1 MDGFFRDI
9 LEIDSTSGRERALAE
24 WLLAHVEAPRAE
36 SFEVGDGT
44 LNLLFSWGRPRLV
57 FCTHMDTVPPY
68 IAPSFDGES
77 VHGRGS
83 CDAKGQIY
91 AMYRACKLLEAG
103 GKSGFG
109 LLLLSGEET
118 GSFGAKAFSRGGFSA
133 PYLVIGEPT
142 DNCMVSASKG
152 TRSFDLRF
160 TGKAFHSGYP
170 ECGRSAVE
178 MFVDFMNRLHAEAF
192 PPDAELGETTFNVGQ
207 LRSDNPQNILSPSL
221 ECRLYFRTT
230 FASTERVDA
239 FMAACAGPELTVAAR
254 GGDDP
259 AAYMTLPGFR
269 TRAVSFGSDAPHLK
283 NFTHKMI
290 CGPGSIKVAHRD
302 DECVSLAEID
312 EAVENYTKIYESCN

>member
-44 LNLLFSWGRPRLV
+44 LNLLFSWGRPGLV
-57 FCTHMDTVPPY
+57 FCTHLDTVPPY

-83 CDAKGQIY
+83 CDAKGQLY
-91 AMYRACKLLEAG
+91 AMYRACRRIAADG
-103 GKSGFG
+103 GSGFG

-118 GSFGAKAFSRGGFSA
+118 GSFGAKAFSRSGFSA

-207 LRSDNPQNILSPSL
+207 LCSDNPQNILSPSL

>member
-83 CDAKGQIY
+83 CDAKGQLY
-91 AMYRACKLLEAG
+91 AMYRACKRLEAG

>member
-57 FCTHMDTVPPY
+57 FCTHLDTVPPY

-83 CDAKGQIY
+83 CDAKGQVY
-91 AMYRACKLLEAG
+91 AMYRACKRLEAG
-103 GKSGFG
+103 GKSDFG

-230 FASTERVDA
+230 FASTEWVDA

-269 TRAVSFGSDAPHLK
+269 TKAVSFGSDAPHLK

>member
-1 MDGFFRDI
+1 MDRFFRDI

-57 FCTHMDTVPPY
+57 FCTHLDTVPPY

-83 CDAKGQIY
+83 CDAKGQLY
-91 AMYRACKLLEAG
+91 AMYRACKRLEAG

-302 DECVSLAEID
+302 DECLSLAEID

>member
-44 LNLLFSWGRPRLV
+44 LNLLFSWGRPGLV
-57 FCTHMDTVPPY
+57 FCTHLDTVPPY

-83 CDAKGQIY
+83 CDAKGQLY
-91 AMYRACKLLEAG
+91 AMYRACRRIAADG
-103 GKSGFG
+103 GSGFG

-118 GSFGAKAFSRGGFSA
+118 GSFGAKAFSRSGFSA

-230 FASTERVDA
+230 FASMERVDA

>member
-68 IAPSFDGES
+68 IAPSFDGAS

-239 FMAACAGPELTVAAR
+239 FMAACAGPELTMAAR

>member
-57 FCTHMDTVPPY
+57 FCTHLDTVPPY

-83 CDAKGQIY
+83 CDAKGQLY
-91 AMYRACKLLEAG
+91 AMYRACKRLEAG

-230 FASTERVDA
+230 FASMERVDA

-269 TRAVSFGSDAPHLK
+269 TKAVSFGSDAPHLK

-302 DECVSLAEID
+302 DECVCLAEID

>member
-44 LNLLFSWGRPRLV
+44 LNLLFSWGRPGLV
-57 FCTHMDTVPPY
+57 FCTHLDTVPPY

-83 CDAKGQIY
+83 CDAKGQLY
-91 AMYRACKLLEAG
+91 AMYRACRRIAADG
-103 GKSGFG
+103 GSGFG

-118 GSFGAKAFSRGGFSA
+118 GSFGAKAFSRSGFSA

-230 FASTERVDA
+230 FASMERVDA

-269 TRAVSFGSDAPHLK
+269 TKAVSFGSDAPHLK

>member
-83 CDAKGQIY
+83 CDAKGQLY
-91 AMYRACKLLEAG
+91 AMYRACKRLEAG

-239 FMAACAGPELTVAAR
+239 FMAACAGPELTVAVR

-269 TRAVSFGSDAPHLK
+269 TKAVSFGSDAPHLK
-283 NFTHKMI
+283 KFTHKMI

>member
-83 CDAKGQIY
+83 CDAKGQLY
-91 AMYRACKLLEAG
+91 AMYRACKRLEAG

-302 DECVSLAEID
+302 DECLSLAEID